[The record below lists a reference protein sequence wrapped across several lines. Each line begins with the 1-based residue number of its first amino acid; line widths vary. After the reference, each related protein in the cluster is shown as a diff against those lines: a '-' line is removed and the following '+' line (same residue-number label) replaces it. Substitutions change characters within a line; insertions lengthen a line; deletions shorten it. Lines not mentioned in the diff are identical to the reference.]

1 MIPDKEET
9 LNLDGLQ
16 KSITIKREK
25 LVNQESSSL
34 KEIVVS
40 NSTENQIEVKLEK
53 ISPTK
58 ANLTNTKL
66 VLGDTNDALEIDK
79 SSTNF
84 SVDTGDGQDT
94 VTYPFSSLDTTN
106 VINCEKFISTS
117 NTLNVKGNKE
127 INKDEQT
134 GNVVHNSQ
142 N

>member
-1 MIPDKEET
+1 MDYKNP
-9 LNLDGLQ
+9 
-16 KSITIKREK
+16 ITIKREK

-79 SSTNF
+79 E
-84 SVDTGDGQDT
+84 VQQ
-94 VTYPFSSLDTTN
+94 
-106 VINCEKFISTS
+106 
-117 NTLNVKGNKE
+117 TLV
-127 INKDEQT
+127 
-134 GNVVHNSQ
+134 
-142 N
+142 